1 MTTGILVLVL
11 LIVLSGFF
19 SGMETAFI
27 SISDIELI
35 EIEKIDSKNSRILAN
50 LLRNKERLLSTI
62 LIGNNIVNI
71 AASALNA
78 ALATIYAPILGISEG
93 MSISLSAGVLTVVI
107 LLFGEIAPKSLA
119 IQHNRKLSLLF
130 APVILTF
137 SVVLAPIG
145 TLFDRFSKLLN
156 RIFSGKGKRGHTIS
170 ESTVINVVSRGEELG
185 VINETEKKL
194 IQNVFLFDE
203 REVYPIMTPRTSVF
217 ALKDSL
223 RLSEVKDELLEK
235 QYSRVPI
242 YKDTIDN
249 ITGVINLKTL
259 FNAILD
265 PESDARLIDLAQKP
279 IYVYETLTISSLLEQ
294 FRSKRNHMA
303 IVVDEFGGMAGLV
316 TLEDVLEELVG
327 EIYDEKDEI
336 DTSIRQVEPNKWLI
350 SGKTDIIT
358 INKSIRGQISLEGEF
373 ETLQGLIMSY
383 LKRIPAVGDFLFV
396 NPHRYEVISMDKNEI
411 TSVLVDYCPQDR
423 EKKEGGDGSSDPDRE

>member
-1 MTTGILVLVL
+1 
-11 LIVLSGFF
+11 
-19 SGMETAFI
+19 METAFI
-27 SISDIELI
+27 SLSEVDLV
-35 EIEKIDSKNSRILAN
+35 EIEKSDRKNCKILVRLIN
-50 LLRNKERLLSTI
+50 NKEKLLSTI

-78 ALATIYAPILGISEG
+78 TLARIYAPMLGISEG
-93 MSISLSAGVLTVVI
+93 MSITLSAGALTIII

-119 IQHNRKLSLLF
+119 FRRNIRISLLF
-130 APVILTF
+130 SPVIMGF
-137 SVVLAPIG
+137 SVIISPI
-145 TLFDRFSKLLN
+145 TYFFDHFSRFLN
-156 RIFSGKGKRGHTIS
+156 HIFGDKNKKKHKIS
-170 ESTVINVVSRGEELG
+170 ESTVINVVSKGEELG
-185 VINETEKKL
+185 VINEREKKL

-217 ALKDSL
+217 ALRDSS

-249 ITGVINLKTL
+249 ITGIINLKTVY
-259 FNAILD
+259 NHILD
-265 PESDARLIDLAQKP
+265 PEHDAFLIDLAQKP
-279 IYVYETLTISSLLEQ
+279 IFVYETLTISSLLEQ
-294 FRSKRNHMA
+294 FRSERNHLA

-327 EIYDEKDEI
+327 EIYDEKDAI
-336 DTSIRQVEPNKWLI
+336 DTSIHQIDPHRWLI

-358 INKSIRGQISLEGEF
+358 INKGIEGEISLEGEF
-373 ETLQGLIMSY
+373 ETLQGLIMSC
-383 LKRIPAVGDFLFV
+383 LERLPAVGDFLFV

-411 TSVLVDYCPQDR
+411 TSVMVEYCP
-423 EKKEGGDGSSDPDRE
+423 KKDSHKKDEIHQISEHE